1 MVKKSIGKGGASS
14 RLEIRLPYET
24 KQKLIDMCG
33 NQFTTSEMLRQ
44 IIERGEVPDLTAT
57 SVIREKKAV
66 LEPLIIELARI
77 GNNLNQI
84 VRSFNAT
91 HRFYNNLKNNNA
103 LNIDRLTL
111 VALQRLDDEKANL
124 FKTREALNILISD
137 LIEWSNQNAS

>member
-84 VRSFNAT
+84 SRSFNAT
-91 HRFYNNLKNNNA
+91 HRFFSHYKNNNA
-103 LNIDRLTL
+103 VNIDSLAL
-111 VALQRLDDEKANL
+111 VALQRLDDEIANL
-124 FKTREALNILISD
+124 SKTRESLNILISD